1 MDQVLWTITF
11 LTTGLGETDGCA
23 DGTVFF
29 FAKAAHVT
37 NKNKCTIKN

>member
-1 MDQVLWTITF
+1 MDQVHWNITF

-23 DGTVFF
+23 DGAVFF

-37 NKNKCTIKN
+37 NKKNIHN